1 MKTKIYDFLYP
12 AIICDTTYNCRKVYC
27 KGERLR
33 KCSFEIRI
41 QPPKPKI
48 ARKMKQSTD
57 NMQLC
62 GGLSTFENRIQEKG

>member
-1 MKTKIYDFLYP
+1 MFLRFFNP
-12 AIICDTTYNCRKVYC
+12 AIIYGTMYNCRKVYC

-33 KCSFEIRI
+33 KCAFEIRI
-41 QPPKPKI
+41 LPPKPKI

-62 GGLSTFENRIQEKG
+62 GGLSTFENKIKG

>member
-1 MKTKIYDFLYP
+1 M
-12 AIICDTTYNCRKVYC
+12 YNCRKVYC

-33 KCSFEIRI
+33 KCTFEIRI

-62 GGLSTFENRIQEKG
+62 GVCQHLKIESRKKVKMSTSGATHLQ